1 MSNDHGTK
9 HLRFHFLRHSSCTPG
24 QVERRARE
32 VFRSWLK
39 LREERKALERDRRI
53 WLESAPR
60 RVDPMRPFC
69 FELDRMKRNWRDAD
83 RRADLSGF
91 PAHRTVGST
100 RARADW
106 FRLLSAVLLDD
117 ELIRVRHR
125 YHDEPALLVLESR
138 FRELEKAARA
148 WGSEQATKNATVPRR
163 GTNPA
168 PIR

>member
-9 HLRFHFLRHSSCTPG
+9 HLGFHFLRHSSCTAV

-39 LREERKALERDRRI
+39 LREERKVLERDRRI
-53 WLESAPR
+53 WFESSPR

-69 FELDRMKRNWRDAD
+69 FELDRMKRNWREAD
-83 RRADLSGF
+83 RSADLSGL

-100 RARADW
+100 RAREDW
-106 FRLLSAVLLDD
+106 FRLLSTVLLDD

-125 YHDEPALLVLESR
+125 YHDEPALLVRESR
-138 FRELEKAARA
+138 FRELENAARA
-148 WGSEQATKNATVPRR
+148 WRASGATKNATMPR
-163 GTNPA
+163 
-168 PIR
+168 